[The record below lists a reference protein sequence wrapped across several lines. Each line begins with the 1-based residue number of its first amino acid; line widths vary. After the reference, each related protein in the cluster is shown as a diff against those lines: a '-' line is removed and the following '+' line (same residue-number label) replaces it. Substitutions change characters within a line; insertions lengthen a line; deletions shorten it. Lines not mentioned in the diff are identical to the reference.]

1 MSGGRGGG
9 ERGLLFFVPVWEEAR
24 RAFSFQMRMGGTGK
38 GPFFFSFFVVDFSF
52 GGWGR
57 YRLYL
62 FTFLVRGWAN
72 NRRERPFSLLFFVC
86 VGR

>member
-1 MSGGRGGG
+1 MGRGGCF
-9 ERGLLFFVPVWEEAR
+9 FFVPVWEEAR
-24 RAFSFQMRMGGTGK
+24 RAFSFQMSMGETGK

-57 YRLYL
+57 YGLYL

-72 NRRERPFSLLFFVC
+72 NRRERPFSLLFFCLSRAVTQ
-86 VGR
+86 